1 MMQRLLPTVH
11 SFILP
16 VQLLDKVL
24 DVPVVVLR
32 QVRGF
37 MVQKTV
43 VVPQLQFIVGRRH
56 FFRAADA
63 DPHGPV
69 CSADHGDYTVA
80 AYFGG
85 RCPCCAGSCRF
96 SGAAVEKTLALPQ
109 LQLVEKSVDS
119 GLFWVMTSG
128 NVPVFSA
135 YWFNTGY
142 MSASVY
148 GGFWKI
154 FTYFLRQ
161 GGPRIPKSMPGAVH
175 PRISAQCLVRQWI
188 HAWRR
193 DMYSAGITGDSA
205 PRTVFS
211 FLVRRPMM
219 LDIMAVLD
227 QKDSCSDMYNAGFA
241 GCNAPLAVFLSWQAH
256 DVLHHGRYGPE
267 GQFRHGAFDQT
278 AENCGVLRS
287 CSPSRSSTSLSF
299 RRGRSSWSRLFSRPQ
314 RFHSCCS
321 ISRSCRFIAPSRR
334 RGFSHFPD
342 CPSDHRCSPV
352 AEHGGSCSFCA
363 GRAGLLVPS

>member
-1 MMQRLLPTVH
+1 M
-11 SFILP
+11 P
-16 VQLLDKVL
+16 VEIPQVL
-24 DVPVVVLR
+24 GQGDVPVVILSG
-32 QVRGF
+32 GF
-37 MVQKTV
+37 GQTVQKTADS
-43 VVPQLQFIVGRRH
+43 PQLQSIAGRQH
-56 FFRAADA
+56 LLRAAHA

-69 CSADHGDYTVA
+69 CSADHGDSTVA

-85 RCPCCAGSCRF
+85 RCPCCVGSCKS

-109 LQLVEKSVDS
+109 LQLVEDSVTFYVSTYLEVTCSVFAFGVQDS

-161 GGPRIPKSMPGAVH
+161 GGPRIPKSMLGAVH

-241 GCNAPLAVFLSWQAH
+241 GYNAPLAVFLGWQAH

-267 GQFRHGAFDQT
+267 GQFRHGAYDQT
-278 AENCGVLRS
+278 AEKLRSLRS
-287 CSPSRSSTSLSF
+287 CSPSRSSTCLSF

-321 ISRSCRFIAPSRR
+321 IFGGR
-334 RGFSHFPD
+334 
-342 CPSDHRCSPV
+342 CPCCQV
-352 AEHGGSCSFCA
+352 AGS
-363 GRAGLLVPS
+363 